1 MALLALQKKKNKL
14 EGDICDFSIILMY
27 PTMEIQL

>member
-1 MALLALQKKKNKL
+1 MALLALQKKKF

-27 PTMEIQL
+27 PTMEI